1 MAFSTIVNGR
11 AKSPPVSRLELK
23 SMSESRFSPTVYVLI
38 GIAIGGL
45 AGACAAGADQPN
57 MQAALASLQQARS
70 YLVQA
75 TPNKGGHRERAI
87 NLVNQAINETEA
99 GMAYSGF

>member
-1 MAFSTIVNGR
+1 
-11 AKSPPVSRLELK
+11 
-23 SMSESRFSPTVYVLI
+23 MSESRLIPTAYVLI

-57 MQAALASLQQARS
+57 MQAALGSLQQARS

-75 TPNKGGHRERAI
+75 TPNKGGHRERA
-87 NLVNQAINETEA
+87 LGFLDSAIGETKA
-99 GMAYSGF
+99 GIAYAGP

>member
-1 MAFSTIVNGR
+1 LEIQPTSD
-11 AKSPPVSRLELK
+11 SRLT
-23 SMSESRFSPTVYVLI
+23 PVAYVLI

-45 AGACAAGADQPN
+45 AGACAVGADQPN
-57 MQAALASLQQARS
+57 MQAALGSLQQARS
-70 YLVQA
+70 YLVQS

-99 GMAYSGF
+99 GMAYAGN

>member
-1 MAFSTIVNGR
+1 
-11 AKSPPVSRLELK
+11 
-23 SMSESRFSPTVYVLI
+23 MSESRLSPTAYVLI

-57 MQAALASLQQARS
+57 MQAALGSLQQARS
-70 YLVQA
+70 YLVQS

-87 NLVNQAINETEA
+87 QFRRPGDQPDRGRHRLRRQLRRVASFIEA
-99 GMAYSGF
+99 ELKDAK